1 MAIRIE
7 VTVTGVDEDVT
18 QAQFDSLLEEI
29 RAATATELGLNFTV
43 DSSAVGATQAASA
56 DDDPTTEDDGRV
68 GTVAATIS

>member
-7 VTVTGVDEDVT
+7 VAVGGVDEQMT
-18 QAQFDSLLEEI
+18 QAQFDSLLEAI
-29 RAATATELGLNFTV
+29 RAATSTELALNFTV

-56 DDDPTTEDDGRV
+56 DDDPTTEDNGRV